1 MSIMETPVRTP
12 SYRKQWAVSIVGMI
26 AFGVGLNWYF
36 NHTPDPELPA
46 PPGTDA
52 VAYTDWFMLV
62 RCPEMPIEA
71 REAEAGVQLLADWV
85 QRLRAEGFNLR
96 PFAEVMAAR
105 QQGDRLP
112 ERTVVLV
119 FDPAYRVTVEQ
130 VLPRLRD
137 LTAPALFI
145 TRLPGTI
152 QSDRRFVSNRTRR
165 VLSETELWDFALQTS
180 QQDFLLEVPGW
191 PESVSPGQA
200 WSGTSGLT
208 GVNEAFPEGPLN
220 ILHANV
226 HWSSVEFVDRLKADV
241 PLRRESRLSLRT
253 IGDRNWGILADEDDV
268 AEFDLTAADDARF
281 ASVSWAGAR
290 GVGDMELEVSLGSW
304 FGEAW
309 LFLRSNTERAERIRV
324 GFTESGVRVLQE
336 QAGAVL
342 SDHLEPAL
350 IQPADGIQILARIEK
365 GRLHL
370 KIPQTQFELEIP
382 VVIPATSEGIFEFA
396 LYDRI
401 HGAAVARD
409 VLITVNPLDIIRPRR
424 GSVANS
430 GTDAPSKS
438 VANTSAAVTPQFA
451 RP

>member
-1 MSIMETPVRTP
+1 MVTPVRTP
-12 SYRKQWAVSIVGMI
+12 NYRKQWAVSIVGVI
-26 AFGVGLNWYF
+26 TLGVGLKWYS

-52 VAYTDWFMLV
+52 VAYTDWFMVV
-62 RCPEMPIEA
+62 RCPEMPIEV

-85 QRLRAEGFNLR
+85 QQLRTEGFHLR

-105 QQGDRLP
+105 QRGDRLP

-130 VLPRLRD
+130 VLPKLRD

-145 TRLPGTI
+145 TRAPGTI

-165 VLSETELWDFALQTS
+165 VLSATELWDFALQTS
-180 QQDFLLEVPGW
+180 EQGFLLEASGW
-191 PESVSPGQA
+191 PESVPPGQE
-200 WSGTSGLT
+200 WSETSGLT
-208 GVNEAFPEGPLN
+208 GINEAFPDGPLN

-226 HWSSVEFVDRLKADV
+226 HWSSAEFVDRLKADM
-241 PLRRESRLSLRT
+241 PLRRKSRLSLRT

-268 AEFDLTAADDARF
+268 AEFELAAADNARF
-281 ASVSWAGAR
+281 ASVSWAGVR
-290 GVGDMELEVSLGSW
+290 GVGNMELEMSLGSW

-309 LFLRSNTERAERIRV
+309 LFLRSNADRTERIRV

-336 QAGAVL
+336 KAGAVL

-350 IQPADGIQILARIEK
+350 IRPADGIQILARIEK

-382 VVIPATSEGIFEFA
+382 VVIPATSESIFEFA

-430 GTDAPSKS
+430 GTDAPSNS
-438 VANTSAAVTPQFA
+438 VANTSAAVMSKFA